1 VDAQTGSSR
10 RDRLRAALVADI
22 HAQAYRQIA
31 EDSLAA
37 VSMTGIA
44 QSLGLSPAALYRYFP
59 SREELVRALITESFE
74 ANASLTE
81 RTLAETV
88 GLLPAQRL
96 RRLLAVTRAWA
107 VDHPIQYRII
117 QGILGDHRVSEA
129 DAVVSP
135 ARRPFHAICL
145 LVSEL
150 PRPGAIESA
159 MPAASQ
165 DGLGYPREVVLH
177 ALMIWTRL
185 SGVISLELNGVLER
199 MGVDAD
205 RLFDAEVDQV
215 LPGTNA

>member
-1 VDAQTGSSR
+1 M
-10 RDRLRAALVADI
+10 ALVADI

-44 QSLGLSPAALYRYFP
+44 QNLGLSPAALYRYFP
-59 SREELVRALITESFE
+59 SREQLVRALIAESFE

-81 RTLAETV
+81 RALAETV
-88 GLLPAQRL
+88 GLPPARRL

-107 VDHPIQYRII
+107 VAHPIQYRII
-117 QGILGDHRVSEA
+117 QGVLGDNRISEA

-145 LVSEL
+145 LVAEL
-150 PRPGAIESA
+150 PRPGA
-159 MPAASQ
+159 PAGVVLP
-165 DGLGYPREVVLH
+165 DGPGYPPDVVLH
-177 ALMIWTRL
+177 ALTLWTRL
-185 SGVISLELNGVLER
+185 SGVISLEINGVLKR

-205 RLFDAEVDQV
+205 LFFDAEVDQL
-215 LPGTNA
+215 LPGTDSGRGTNP